1 MLLIEIKKFNLKFMS
16 NLELQGYET
25 QRLYAYLAERY
36 LSFWFN
42 KHTKTLAWPW
52 IFFDTNQK

>member
-16 NLELQGYET
+16 NLELQGHET

-42 KHTKTLAWPW
+42 KHTKTLAWSW